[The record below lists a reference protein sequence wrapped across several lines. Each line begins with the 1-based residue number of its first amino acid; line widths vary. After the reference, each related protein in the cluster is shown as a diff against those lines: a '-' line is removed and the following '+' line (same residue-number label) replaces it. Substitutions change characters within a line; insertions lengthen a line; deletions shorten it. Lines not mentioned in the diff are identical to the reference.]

1 MLYQIKRLI
10 AKWRGKRAL
19 KVSFI
24 PNDAMT
30 LAEFERGCDIL
41 GVDPDDVFTKGEE
54 ALAGLPGV
62 KPRDAKEFMAIVYQN
77 PRAIPVEKLPFRA
90 QQDLLAQAAG
100 VFFLYSSPKYA
111 ALMRELRRSANGL
124 TSQSRRERRLNLL
137 RKVWPGTVRS
147 NGTTSAAS

>member
-54 ALAGLPGV
+54 ALANLPGV
-62 KPRDAKEFMAIVYQN
+62 KPRDAKEFMAIVYRN
-77 PRAIPVEKLPFRA
+77 PSAIDVDSLSRSV
-90 QQDLLAQAAG
+90 QQQVLGVAAS
-100 VFFLYSSPKYA
+100 VFFLHSAPRYNV
-111 ALMRELRRSANGL
+111 LMRELRQSANGL
-124 TSQSRRERRLNLL
+124 TSQSRKERRRSLL
-137 RKVWPGTVRS
+137 RKVWPVTDRS
-147 NGTTSAAS
+147 NGTTSAA